1 LDPRFRKISIRL
13 TGSSSTGAV
22 NEFAVETQICSEL
35 AALISRDPST
45 CTFSGITTSLTSSLT
60 VVVNVDIELRTLNVT
75 ADRDQLLELLAY
87 QGISIGGFVMIGSAT
102 STTLVAGTLP
112 PTPDNTTA
120 DPFSTPDP
128 AQSSVDDDDGPAMN
142 MGLVA
147 LVAVSLCLIVGT
159 IMVTRQRSS
168 RSVRRGLAV
177 PGEKV
182 DNPMFIDPKLDHA
195 RLDHVSDSETSS
207 I

>member
-1 LDPRFRKISIRL
+1 
-13 TGSSSTGAV
+13 
-22 NEFAVETQICSEL
+22 
-35 AALISRDPST
+35 
-45 CTFSGITTSLTSSLT
+45 
-60 VVVNVDIELRTLNVT
+60 
-75 ADRDQLLELLAY
+75 
-87 QGISIGGFVMIGSAT
+87 
-102 STTLVAGTLP
+102 
-112 PTPDNTTA
+112 
-120 DPFSTPDP
+120 
-128 AQSSVDDDDGPAMN
+128 MN